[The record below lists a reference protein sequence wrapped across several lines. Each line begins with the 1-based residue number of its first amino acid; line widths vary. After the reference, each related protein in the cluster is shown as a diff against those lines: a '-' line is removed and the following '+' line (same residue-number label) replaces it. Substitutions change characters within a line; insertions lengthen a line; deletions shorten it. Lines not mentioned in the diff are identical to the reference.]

1 MEGNPLVR
9 NANKNYYRLWKFK
22 NLMGITNAKAK
33 SVARECNNCSCNYSE
48 KFMSLSRVISNKFFH
63 SLARLKCFL
72 YVSKL

>member
-33 SVARECNNCSCNYSE
+33 SVANATTAAATTPRSSC
-48 KFMSLSRVISNKFFH
+48 L
-63 SLARLKCFL
+63 
-72 YVSKL
+72 